1 MNEDLNN
8 NKGKLYVLASRPYID
23 QATYIIEQLSDLEK
37 RVAYFHVFRDAR
49 VDRVPSAALDNPLI
63 DLTSAEIITVDM
75 VEQAALSGKYD
86 VVVID
91 FIQSM
96 CYTRKIGKRI
106 KILQTMKYLR
116 ELSRRSGVHIVVLS
130 AVKRKFDSDKYKY
143 PRARDIKDAFFIVSF
158 ADTIVT
164 MGMPLGS
171 KFIYIKQVKGDKIYS
186 LSPCIFWVHNSRR
199 DA

>member
-1 MNEDLNN
+1 ME
-8 NKGKLYVLASRPYID
+8 GKLYVLASRPYID
-23 QATYIIEQLSDLEK
+23 QATYTIEQLSDLEK
-37 RVAYFHVFRDAR
+37 RVAYFHVFSDAR
-49 VDRVPSAALDNPLI
+49 VDRVSSAALDNPLI

-106 KILQTMKYLR
+106 KIFQTIKYLR

-130 AVKRKFDSDKYKY
+130 AVKWKIDTCKNRY
-143 PRARDIKDAFFIVSF
+143 PRARDIMDAFFIVPF
-158 ADTIVT
+158 ADAIVT
-164 MGMPLGS
+164 MGKPLRS
-171 KFIYIKQVKGDKIYS
+171 NFIYIKQVKGDKIHN
-186 LSPCIFWVHNSRR
+186 LSPCIFWVHPRSF
-199 DA
+199 

>member
-23 QATYIIEQLSDLEK
+23 QATYTIEQLSDLEK
-37 RVAYFHVFRDAR
+37 RVAYFHVFIDAR

-75 VEQAALSGKYD
+75 VEQAALSKKYD

-96 CYTRKIGKRI
+96 CYTQKIGKRI
-106 KILQTMKYLR
+106 KVLQTMQRLR
-116 ELSRRSGVHIVVLS
+116 KLSRQSGVHIVVFS
-130 AVKRKFDSDKYKY
+130 AVKRKFDSDKYKC

-164 MGMPLGS
+164 MGMPYGETLV
-171 KFIYIKQVKGDKIYS
+171 YIKQIKGDKIHN
-186 LSPCIFWVHNSRR
+186 LSPCIFWVHPRSF
-199 DA
+199 